1 MAAGRFVFLIS
12 TVCFSAVVLMA
23 QSGTTSAPQQPPP
36 GLQQQANRAES
47 GLEAPWDVQ
56 TFVAGIQ
63 QNVDRLRP
71 LFGEMHPQQ
80 WYDQKGAPST
90 YILQLQQAQ
99 QQLSDIA
106 ITGRNFSQKTDSLAA
121 ALDEYFRLEALD
133 LTTRSLEQ
141 GARQYGPR
149 GLADRVDA
157 LLGQNF
163 SSRERLRDY
172 LRDLAVSTEQNFKI
186 ADQEAQRCRAM
197 ISSEPVTASKKTRKH

>member
-1 MAAGRFVFLIS
+1 M
-12 TVCFSAVVLMA
+12 
-23 QSGTTSAPQQPPP
+23 
-36 GLQQQANRAES
+36 QQQASRAEA
-47 GLEAPWDVQ
+47 GLEAPWEVQ
-56 TFVAGIQ
+56 AFITGIQ

-71 LFGEMHPQQ
+71 LLAEMHPQQ

-99 QQLSDIA
+99 QQLSDIGV
-106 ITGRNFSQKTDSLAA
+106 TSKNFSQKTDSLSA
-121 ALDEYFRLEALD
+121 ALDEYFRLEAFD
-133 LTTRSLEQ
+133 ITTRSLEQ

-172 LRDLAVSTEQNFKI
+172 LRELAMTTEQNFKV
-186 ADQEAQRCRAM
+186 ADEEAQRCRGI
-197 ISSEPVTASKKTRKH
+197 ISSEPATTSKKTRRH